1 MGSLNSSLIFSKFQI
16 YIIFMTEVVLET
28 VWLLFIYKKIIGG
41 FEMIELVNLED
52 LEKVEHLPQEL
63 REVIADDLA
72 IFSAEY
78 GSERNYKV
86 EGGYVAIIEKVEDYL
101 ALREHN
107 LDFAKDDIITEYT
120 DEFGAYTACLIL
132 LGDDYNLVIVA
143 PKELGDFEKVR
154 KLLRDR

>member
-1 MGSLNSSLIFSKFQI
+1 MASFYLQKN
-16 YIIFMTEVVLET
+16 
-28 VWLLFIYKKIIGG
+28 IIGG
-41 FEMIELVNLED
+41 FEMIELANLKD

-63 REVIADDLA
+63 REVIADDLT

-101 ALREHN
+101 AFREHN
-107 LDFAKDDIITEYT
+107 LDFAKDDVIKEYT

-143 PKELGDFEKVR
+143 PKELSDFAEVR
-154 KLLRDR
+154 KILSKEK

>member
-1 MGSLNSSLIFSKFQI
+1 
-16 YIIFMTEVVLET
+16 MTEVVLET

-41 FEMIELVNLED
+41 FEMIELANLED

-78 GSERNYKV
+78 GSEMDYKV
-86 EGGYVAIIEKVEDYL
+86 EGGYVAIIQKVEDYL

-107 LDFAKDDIITEYT
+107 LDFAKDDVITEYT

-143 PKELGDFEKVR
+143 PKELSDFAEVR
-154 KLLRDR
+154 KILSKEK